1 MLDVEPRHLDE
12 IRRILAARAP
22 GLEVRAF
29 GSRAKGRPKPYSD
42 LDLAVVGIE
51 DRGPDALRLLR
62 EAFEES
68 ELPFRVDVVDWMS
81 VSEGFRRAIA
91 DDCLVIQSAAASS
104 DKP

>member
-29 GSRAKGRPKPYSD
+29 GSRAKGKPKPYSD

-62 EAFEES
+62 GVRGVRTAFSRGHRRLDVRLGEFPS
-68 ELPFRVDVVDWMS
+68 GDRGRLPRDPIRGRVF
-81 VSEGFRRAIA
+81 G
-91 DDCLVIQSAAASS
+91 
-104 DKP
+104 